1 MINDIQRRI
10 LAEAAKFGG
19 SNVSS
24 AQIIANNLN
33 EANHQSFMN
42 GGAGGV
48 ATFGFGKAQFEG
60 KMRQLLVKMGFE
72 KGINKMDI
80 NGNKMVLYFA
90 NRAKANDF
98 VITFNGLV
106 KRSSKGS
113 PATLSTSF
121 DKIKS
126 PAGTNAVVT
135 VDFSMMKT
143 EDLEN
148 GSDVFVMLEALYENS
163 IEEAKTKNTHVTS
176 VPAGASEKEFA
187 KARAANPYRVRLG
200 KGVPAGA
207 KNEETEIEEAKA
219 KIKYLTGPGKRDSKR
234 IIGIY
239 TMQGKWVK
247 DMNTEKEA
255 MNFVNK
261 SWGESVE
268 EEVKNIEESAT
279 KAALEDFM
287 YDALPKAAIAELQ
300 PIFKN
305 QSIRGSQ
312 LRDKV
317 STVLKKHKVP
327 TFFMGTSAAQ
337 IVIDNFETFH
347 GESVEEEEELVTEVQ
362 TPERAKEMKQM
373 LNAAYKKQQ
382 ADLKKAFRAGAN
394 EGDPI
399 INRIDRE
406 MHKLERLDDK
416 EKDAKTKMF
425 GKGGKIVNE
434 ENLNIGTNGFR
445 IDRDGGK
452 FVLYQLSYS
461 QGSVRFPDGR
471 KGTVI
476 GRYATRDEAIAAAK
490 RNAGVKE
497 EVEVAEQFKAGDKV
511 KVPHKGKMV
520 SGKIVRYDDGGTD
533 KARQHGGGYV
543 VDVGEPASVLVP
555 KQKVQKEAYAH
566 PDEKV
571 IGSFYEKSH
580 NQGFE
585 YRISKNSWGKSHS
598 LPHEV
603 CVSRKDYKSGG
614 DWRAAN
620 VKGTVCYIAVDEG
633 EGGKPVIEKWD
644 IKKHVKYVKAD

>member
-19 SNVSS
+19 SDVSG
-24 AQIIANNLN
+24 AQIIANQLN
-33 EANHQSFMN
+33 EANYQSFMN
-42 GGAGGV
+42 DSAGGV

-60 KMRQLLVKMGFE
+60 KMRQLLMKMGFE

-135 VDFSMMKT
+135 VDFGMMKT
-143 EDLEN
+143 EDFEN
-148 GSDVFVMLEALYENS
+148 GSDVFVMLEALHEQYISEGAMKAAIEDFMYSIPDAAIKDLKPVMKITNISRRFSEITKVLRKHGFPTMSKTLGSNS
-163 IEEAKTKNTHVTS
+163 SNIINDYYDTFFGESVELESDGINESMNNYLAFYNGKKITVQAETSYKAQLKAIEMFKAPASKKHMVNVKLAGGGALANNESVEVAEGKLTPNTG
-176 VPAGASEKEFA
+176 VPAGASQDKFK
-187 KARAANPYRVRLG
+187 KAAAIVKKAGYKATLG

-207 KNEETEIEEAKA
+207 KSEEVEEETEVSEA

-239 TMQGKWVK
+239 TMQGKWIK
-247 DMNTEKEA
+247 DMKTEKEA

-268 EEVKNIEESAT
+268 E
-279 KAALEDFM
+279 
-287 YDALPKAAIAELQ
+287 
-300 PIFKN
+300 
-305 QSIRGSQ
+305 
-312 LRDKV
+312 
-317 STVLKKHKVP
+317 
-327 TFFMGTSAAQ
+327 
-337 IVIDNFETFH
+337 
-347 GESVEEEEELVTEVQ
+347 
-362 TPERAKEMKQM
+362 
-373 LNAAYKKQQ
+373 
-382 ADLKKAFRAGAN
+382 
-394 EGDPI
+394 
-399 INRIDRE
+399 
-406 MHKLERLDDK
+406 
-416 EKDAKTKMF
+416 
-425 GKGGKIVNE
+425 
-434 ENLNIGTNGFR
+434 
-445 IDRDGGK
+445 
-452 FVLYQLSYS
+452 
-461 QGSVRFPDGR
+461 
-471 KGTVI
+471 
-476 GRYATRDEAIAAAK
+476 
-490 RNAGVKE
+490 
-497 EVEVAEQFKAGDKV
+497 
-511 KVPHKGKMV
+511 
-520 SGKIVRYDDGGTD
+520 
-533 KARQHGGGYV
+533 
-543 VDVGEPASVLVP
+543 
-555 KQKVQKEAYAH
+555 AYAH

-571 IGSFYEKSH
+571 IGQFYEKT
-580 NQGFE
+580 GKKAFE
-585 YRISKNSWGKSHS
+585 YRMSKDSWGKSHD

-603 CVSRKDYKSGG
+603 CVSRKDPSSKG